1 MDKEHP
7 DYIQAKKNL
16 QLSLPF
22 TIVATALMLWML
34 GSKYQIFGIPSMSE
48 GIHHFINHQ
57 LFPVM
62 ATIVIIGAGKEYL
75 RAVWIYIRYGKAT
88 MDTLVGIGTLFAY
101 LFSLGV
107 TFFGEQLSQ
116 YIDPNRVFYEASI
129 VVIGFIAIGKFLEQQ
144 TSSKT
149 GKAIKSLLNL
159 QAKKARILIDGES
172 KEVAIEE
179 IKLGDTLLVLP
190 GEKIP
195 LDGKILK
202 GEAHLDE
209 SMITGESLP
218 VAKKV
223 GEEVIGA
230 TILLDAP
237 LEIQTTAIGTDTY
250 LSKIIQVVEEAQNS
264 KPQIQHKVDK
274 IMVVFIPVVL
284 GIAIISTI
292 IWLRVAPNYMDQN
305 LAIRYAIQAFI
316 GVLVIACP
324 CGLGLATPMAIV
336 TGMGHAAK
344 NGILAK
350 NADGLIKLRKVKY
363 IAFDKTGTITE
374 GKPTLTDQL
383 ILKKDQDPDLA
394 LQILASLEASS
405 THPIAHAIQQ
415 YFQQQNGVLLE
426 LERAQNHPGEG
437 ISGEIQGVRYF
448 VGNAGFA
455 EQQGLQVP
463 EEYRSFAAMGKTPIL
478 LFDSQE
484 IIAVYAVADN
494 IKTSALTT
502 IQELKTL

>member
-1 MDKEHP
+1 M
-7 DYIQAKKNL
+7 
-16 QLSLPF
+16 
-22 TIVATALMLWML
+22 
-34 GSKYQIFGIPSMSE
+34 
-48 GIHHFINHQ
+48 
-57 LFPVM
+57 
-62 ATIVIIGAGKEYL
+62 
-75 RAVWIYIRYGKAT
+75 
-88 MDTLVGIGTLFAY
+88 
-101 LFSLGV
+101 
-107 TFFGEQLSQ
+107 
-116 YIDPNRVFYEASI
+116 
-129 VVIGFIAIGKFLEQQ
+129 
-144 TSSKT
+144 
-149 GKAIKSLLNL
+149 
-159 QAKKARILIDGES
+159 
-172 KEVAIEE
+172 
-179 IKLGDTLLVLP
+179 
-190 GEKIP
+190 
-195 LDGKILK
+195 
-202 GEAHLDE
+202 
-209 SMITGESLP
+209 
-218 VAKKV
+218 
-223 GEEVIGA
+223 
-230 TILLDAP
+230 
-237 LEIQTTAIGTDTY
+237 
-250 LSKIIQVVEEAQNS
+250 VEEAQNS

-415 YFQQQNGVLLE
+415 YFQEQGGELLE
-426 LERAQNHPGEG
+426 LEKAQNHPGEG
-437 ISGEIQGVRYF
+437 ISGEIEGVRYF

-455 EQQGLQVP
+455 EQQGLSVP
-463 EEYRSFAAMGKTPIL
+463 EEYSSFAEMGKTPLL
-478 LFDSQE
+478 LFTDTE
-484 IIAVYAVADN
+484 IIALYTVADQ
-494 IKTSALTT
+494 IKDTALVT